1 MLRALILLSKGGT
14 TVVKHANSRIAAIT
28 GKATQHFKVF
38 MHQWLVSP
46 QNRMAVVPSRGAL
59 RGAYY
64 SMQESP
70 VTFEKTLDHLKHA
83 TKYKQPSEWNA
94 RDHLLF
100 GIVRDPTERFISM
113 IGQAFGAHG
122 STRNGGVG
130 EELKRDCLNSQTYS
144 LDASRFTIQCVI
156 NKIKEHG
163 YFFEIHFTPQ
173 AVEVAF
179 STQMTP
185 NIPVALF
192 PFENLKEVLTEIGCS
207 PSTKVRD
214 GGGRYRPSP
223 VLQSMSVN
231 DYTPD
236 LVKQVCEL
244 YEVDV
249 ILLRML
255 GWTTSS
261 CDPYLL

>member
-1 MLRALILLSKGGT
+1 M
-14 TVVKHANSRIAAIT
+14 
-28 GKATQHFKVF
+28 
-38 MHQWLVSP
+38 
-46 QNRMAVVPSRGAL
+46 
-59 RGAYY
+59 
-64 SMQESP
+64 
-70 VTFEKTLDHLKHA
+70 FETTLDHLKHA

-100 GIVRDPTERFISM
+100 GIVRDPTDRFISM

-122 STRNGGVG
+122 STMNGGVA
-130 EELKRDCLNSQTYS
+130 EELKRDCLNSRTYS

-163 YFFEIHFTPQ
+163 FFFEIHFTPQ

-207 PSTKVRD
+207 PSSKVRD

-236 LVKQVCEL
+236 LVRQICEL

-255 GWTTSS
+255 GWKASS
-261 CDPYLL
+261 CDSYIQ

>member
-1 MLRALILLSKGGT
+1 M
-14 TVVKHANSRIAAIT
+14 KHANSRIQSIT

-38 MHQWLVSP
+38 MFQWIIS
-46 QNRMAVVPSRGAL
+46 QQERMPLRL
-59 RGAYY
+59 RGSQNGAFPPLQDSP
-64 SMQESP
+64 SMFQQ
-70 VTFEKTLDHLKHA
+70 TLDHLKHA
-83 TKYKQPSEWNA
+83 TKYKQPSKWNA

-100 GIVRDPTERFISM
+100 GVVRDPTDRFISM

-122 STRNGGVG
+122 SAKNGGVA
-130 EELKRDCLNSQTYS
+130 EELKRDCLNSQIYS

-156 NKIKEHG
+156 NKIKERG

-173 AVEVAF
+173 AIEVAF

-185 NIPVALF
+185 NVPVALF
-192 PFENLKEVLTEIGCS
+192 PFEVLKEVLTEIGCS
-207 PSTKVRD
+207 PSSKVRD

-236 LVKQVCEL
+236 LIRQICEL

-249 ILLRML
+249 IMLRVL
-255 GWTTSS
+255 GWTASR
-261 CDPYLL
+261 CDPYIQ